1 MRPVLI
7 FLFVFSICCAATGQ
21 IVNTTDT
28 ANIQVYENNI
38 NSASQ
43 KLINSFNSNQG
54 NDKIA
59 EEYFNLAMEFVK
71 EGDYVRAEIYLKKA
85 IETVSDKKSSKRI
98 AVYYR
103 ELAKVQEILQNK
115 EDAAKNFAKASEFS
129 VDKSQKQINSN
140 DASRVK
146 KKSDPETELGYLTQ
160 NAMILSNTSNSDEK
174 AYNYNQMAYVNLSMN
189 QTDQAFANYKNAL
202 TEVDEQSNE
211 AIEIKSDI
219 ANLLAETNNYSEA
232 INVQKEVVEQSY
244 KVSNVQTQVK
254 QMRQLSD
261 IYFANNSTTEGLQVL
276 KDAYNLAI
284 EKANVMEARASL
296 LALVNFYEK
305 NKNNQEVLLLYKDFI
320 TNLDTLI
327 SKDNSLID
335 IKLFQ
340 VNEEKISQLEKEKV
354 LKDELIARKNNYNL
368 MLFLSVLLLLG
379 LILLTVKAWSSV
391 KKRNKQIALQSLRRE
406 MNPHF
411 IFNSLNS
418 VNQFIA
424 NNNELEANKYLTS
437 YSNLMRRIMENSN
450 NDYVSLNTETDQLQK
465 YLELEKLRFPD
476 KFEYSIYTDPELDP
490 DTVKVPNMIIQPN
503 LENAIWHGLRYKD
516 SKGFLSVKFIKS
528 AGRTIVTIEDNGIGL
543 EESRKIKTQNQ
554 KMHESRGLKNV
565 QERIK
570 LLNKINNSKIK
581 FDISEKTGNESGV
594 IVRIEF

>member
-1 MRPVLI
+1 M

-85 IETVSDKKSSKRI
+85 IETVPDKKSSKRI

-146 KKSDPETELGYLTQ
+146 KNSDPETELGYLTQ

-476 KFEYSIYTDPELDP
+476 KFEYSIYTDPGLDP

-594 IVRIEF
+594 IVRIVF